1 MISAKITKFSS
12 PTQLDRA
19 KVLLGVSL
27 LSLFMLGFT
36 YTASAAVLTRQ
47 LEIGMSGSDVSDLQ
61 IFLAKDV
68 TIYPQG
74 LVTGYF
80 GMLTQS
86 AVSNFQARNGIDNVG
101 RVGPITLSAIN
112 QQMNSD
118 NMAPVINSLNVGVTN
133 TSVSMNWNTNE
144 NASAIIYYSSS
155 PLSMI
160 EASPGSAVNIGGSTL
175 LVNTNLQSS
184 HTGTIT
190 GLMPNTSYYYALYVK
205 DGAGNENITWPTTF
219 RTNQ

>member
-118 NMAPVINSLNVGVTN
+118 SMAPVINSLNVGVTN